1 MNVRKDIKEKKK
13 LFTPVQS
20 TSEYTE
26 RTYYT
31 VKDYAAEASS
41 LIRPS
46 LFWSEL
52 AKFFLSG
59 GQKDFLSSS
68 FMQFVSGIDFILASC
83 FISSESSNAFD
94 LSSNGK

>member
-1 MNVRKDIKEKKK
+1 MKERKKVQEIQK

-31 VKDYAAEASS
+31 MKDYAAEASS
-41 LIRPS
+41 LISPT

-52 AKFFLSG
+52 AKFFLIG

-68 FMQFVSGIDFILASC
+68 FMQLVSGIDFILASC
-83 FISSESSNAFD
+83 FISN
-94 LSSNGK
+94 